1 VELLDAFPVMRHPG
15 QIAITPGDLT
25 ARQLV
30 ELVFEVTLPSGAL
43 GDAIVLDFTLRAGG
57 EERVLAHA
65 EQRWNFATPAAA
77 AAAPRSPEVEAR
89 AAELIGARAEEE
101 ALNLNREGRYAEAE
115 ARLEAA
121 IQRLAAL
128 GRGNEGVERVERGMR
143 RSGVVYGAAM
153 PATSLKSFYS
163 DASERRRGRVPGG
176 AARREPSPE
185 ST

>member
-1 VELLDAFPVMRHPG
+1 
-15 QIAITPGDLT
+15 
-25 ARQLV
+25 
-30 ELVFEVTLPSGAL
+30 VTLPSGAL